1 MSNDNRN
8 WFQKFLDQCS
18 FGPQYTIYLSPE
30 EANKALD
37 IFRSYAEKD
46 RRTKDLIKTLSNALN
61 SPTTVNGQDVITVTL
76 DTSDTL
82 RLRDAIGITKENIHS
97 KIEDGLVRTE
107 TTYPK
112 Q

>member
-1 MSNDNRN
+1 MGNDNRN

-30 EANKALD
+30 RANKALG
-37 IFRSYAEKD
+37 IFKSCTKKD
-46 RRTKDLIKTLSNALN
+46 RRTKGIIEALSNAL
-61 SPTTVNGQDVITVTL
+61 SSSTTVNGQDVVTVTL

-82 RLRDAIGITKENIHS
+82 RLKDAIGITREDIHS
-97 KIEDGLVRTE
+97 RTVDAIVRTE

-112 Q
+112 K